1 MALSQL
7 IQSFQQWRAQDE
19 PLVWVT
25 VIQTEGNT
33 YSKAG
38 EQMLIGPGGQFQGL
52 LSGGCLEGDLLEHAE
67 DVRRTGRPHRV
78 FYDMRD
84 VQADELWGLGL
95 GCDGALTIFMQRL
108 DSASDYQPFADLAD
122 WAWEGRPGACAL
134 VIESSDASLPV
145 GSSLWQTA
153 ELGGALGVEESIQ
166 PAIIDELGR
175 HAQPT
180 LAPLTIAGA
189 ELELFCMPVPRVP
202 RLLIIGAG
210 PDASPLARIADMQ
223 GWRTSVVD
231 FRQSAIDRFTA
242 PAELIACLEAG
253 ELAGEMDL
261 DVFDAAVIMTHNQAR
276 DRGYLAALAGAAIP
290 YVGMLGPAK
299 RRDRLLSEIG
309 DAAGAL
315 EGRVY
320 GPVGLGLGGRGPEAI
335 ALSIAAQLQAV
346 FTGTLTSPDQKL
358 DV

>member
-7 IQSFQQWRAQDE
+7 IQSFEQWRELGE

-38 EQMLIGPGGQFQGL
+38 EQMLIAAGGQFQGL

-67 DVRRTGRPHRV
+67 EVRRSGQPQRV

-95 GCDGALTIFMQRL
+95 GCDGALSIFMQRL
-108 DSASDYQPFADLAD
+108 HAKTDYQPFADLAE
-122 WAWEGRPGACAL
+122 WAWDGRSGACAL
-134 VIESSDASLPV
+134 VVESADATTPV

-153 ELGGALGVEESIQ
+153 ELGGALGMEEALQ
-166 PAIIDELGR
+166 EAVLDELGR
-175 HAQPT
+175 HPGPALTT
-180 LAPLTIAGA
+180 LQGPAGD
-189 ELELFCMPVPRVP
+189 LELFCMPVATVP

-210 PDASPLARIADMQ
+210 PDASPLAGLAAML

-231 FRQSAIDRFTA
+231 FRPSAIDRFTG
-242 PAELIACLEAG
+242 PAELLACVDAG
-253 ELAGEMDL
+253 ELASELDL
-261 DVFDAAVIMTHNQAR
+261 DAFDGAVLMTHNQAR
-276 DRGYLAALAGAAIP
+276 DRAYLAALAGAAIP
-290 YVGMLGPAK
+290 YVGMLGPAT
-299 RRDRLLSEIG
+299 RRDRLLKEIG
-309 DAAGAL
+309 DAALAL

-346 FTGTLTSPDQKL
+346 FTGVLRSPEQIL
-358 DV
+358 GE

>member
-1 MALSQL
+1 VALSQL
-7 IQSFQQWRAQDE
+7 IQSFQKWREHGE

-67 DVRRTGRPHRV
+67 QVRSSGKPCRL

-108 DSASDYQPFADLAD
+108 DAGSDYLPFSDLAA
-122 WAWEGRPGACAL
+122 WAWEGRTGACAL
-134 VIESSDASLPV
+134 VVASTDEAVPA
-145 GSSLWQTA
+145 GASLWQTTDF
-153 ELGGALGVEESIQ
+153 GGALGLDEQIQ
-166 PAIIDELGR
+166 EQVLDELGR
-175 HAQPT
+175 HAGPA
-180 LAPLTIAGA
+180 LCTIEASSG
-189 ELELFCMPVPRVP
+189 ELELFSMAVPLVP
-202 RLLIIGAG
+202 RLLILGAG
-210 PDASPLARIADMQ
+210 PDAAPLARIAIQQ

-231 FRQSAIDRFTA
+231 FRQAAIDRFGVEVEQLA
-242 PAELIACLEAG
+242 CVDPAELSSRL
-253 ELAGEMDL
+253 DL
-261 DVFDAAVIMTHNQAR
+261 DAFDAAVLMTHNQAR
-276 DRGYLAALAGAAIP
+276 DREYLESLAGAAIP
-290 YVGMLGPAK
+290 YVGLLGPVS
-299 RRDRLLSEIG
+299 RRDRLLGQVGES
-309 DAAGAL
+309 AAAL
-315 EGRVY
+315 AGRVY

-346 FTGTLTSPDQKL
+346 FTGVLSSPDQRL
-358 DV
+358 EL

>member
-7 IQSFQQWRAQDE
+7 IQSFEQWRELGE

-38 EQMLIGPGGQFQGL
+38 EQMLIGPGARFQGL

-67 DVRRTGRPHRV
+67 EVRRTGKPHRV

-95 GCDGALTIFMQRL
+95 GCDGALSIFMQRL
-108 DSASDYQPFADLAD
+108 EAKADYQPFADLAE
-122 WAWEGRPGACAL
+122 WAWEGRSGACAL
-134 VIESSDASLPV
+134 VVASSDDATPP
-145 GSSLWQTA
+145 GASLWQTA
-153 ELGGALGVEESIQ
+153 ELGGALGMEEAVEKRVL
-166 PAIIDELGR
+166 DELARRPGPGL
-175 HAQPT
+175 AT
-180 LAPLTIAGA
+180 LQGSGG
-189 ELELFCMPVPRVP
+189 ELELFCMPVPKVP

-210 PDASPLARIADMQ
+210 PDASPLARMAGMQ

-231 FRQSAIDRFTA
+231 FRQAAIDRFDGE
-242 PAELIACLEAG
+242 AESLACVDADALTSRY
-253 ELAGEMDL
+253 DL
-261 DVFDAAVIMTHNQAR
+261 DVFDAVVLMTHNKAR
-276 DRGYLAALAGAAIP
+276 DRAYLAALAGSAIP
-290 YVGMLGPAK
+290 YVGLLGPVS
-299 RRDRLLSEIG
+299 RRDSLLEEIG
-309 DAAGAL
+309 DAALAL
-315 EGRVY
+315 DGRVY

-346 FTGTLTSPDQKL
+346 FTGVVSSPEQVLGK
-358 DV
+358 

>member
-1 MALSQL
+1 VALSQL
-7 IQSFQQWRAQDE
+7 IQSFEQWRKLGE

-38 EQMLIGPGGQFQGL
+38 EQMLIAAGGQFQGL

-67 DVRRTGRPHRV
+67 EVLRTGQPHRV

-95 GCDGALTIFMQRL
+95 GCDGALSIFMQRL
-108 DSASDYQPFADLAD
+108 VAKTDYQPFADLAE
-122 WAWEGRPGACAL
+122 WAWEGHSGTCAL
-134 VIESSDASLPV
+134 VVESTDTATPI

-153 ELGGALGVEESIQ
+153 ELGGALGMEDEVQEVVL
-166 PAIIDELGR
+166 DELG
-175 HAQPT
+175 HHSGPT
-180 LAPLTIAGA
+180 LATLQGPDG
-189 ELELFCMPVPRVP
+189 ELELFCMPIPKVP

-210 PDASPLARIADMQ
+210 PDASPLAQIAAMQ

-242 PAELIACLEAG
+242 PAELIACVDAG
-253 ELAGEMDL
+253 ELAAELDL
-261 DVFDAAVIMTHNQAR
+261 DAFDAAVLMTHNKAR
-276 DRGYLAALAGAAIP
+276 DRAYLAALAGAAIP
-290 YVGMLGPAK
+290 YVGLLGPVS
-299 RRDRLLSEIG
+299 RRDRLIEEIG
-309 DAAGAL
+309 DAALAL

-346 FTGTLTSPDQKL
+346 FTGVLRSPEQIL
-358 DV
+358 GE